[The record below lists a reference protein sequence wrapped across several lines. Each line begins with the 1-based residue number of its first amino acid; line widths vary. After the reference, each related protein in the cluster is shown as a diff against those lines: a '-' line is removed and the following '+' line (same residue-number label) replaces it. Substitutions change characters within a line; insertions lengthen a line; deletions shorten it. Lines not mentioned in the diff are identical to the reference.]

1 MLNNPSDPSLVR
13 KIGELAPKVRLWTA
27 PRDSGPKAAVVA
39 GESADNGRAT
49 GVLRAA
55 RIAHADDLTVDRM
68 IGELAPKVRLWT
80 ALRDSRPS
88 SNAVVGESVDDRR
101 VTAIL
106 RAAGIAHADALIART
121 DTLIAGLRADRKIAP
136 EPTTHHVALWADEHQ
151 DGEHITFVVT
161 LDEVDASGGH
171 WDRITI
177 VSYPSDLRSADRT
190 HEQAVRAAIEVG
202 RDLDLPVFETDISGE
217 LIAA

>member
-13 KIGELAPKVRLWTA
+13 KIGELAPKVRLWA
-27 PRDSGPKAAVVA
+27 AARDSGAKATVVA
-39 GESADNGRAT
+39 GESADNGRVT
-49 GVLRAA
+49 GILRAA
-55 RIAHADDLTVDRM
+55 PIAHADDLTVDRM

-88 SNAVVGESVDDRR
+88 SNAVVGESVDDGR

-121 DTLIAGLRADRKIAP
+121 DTLIARLRANRKIAP
-136 EPTTHHVALWADEHQ
+136 EPTTHHVALWADDQ

-171 WDRITI
+171 WDRVTI
-177 VSYPSDLRSADRT
+177 VSYSSDLRSADRT